1 MLYTIRTLVS
11 PRGDKRCGKV
21 ALADRDLE
29 LLEFR
34 KIREILAGYASF
46 SASRELALSIAPLTN
61 EEEVSHLLAQSA
73 EARRLL
79 SLNPD
84 IHIGEV
90 LDIRTAVRM
99 AARGKTLEPLTLLD
113 VQRTLES
120 ARRLRGHVLNYPDE
134 LPLLSRLAGGVEE
147 LSDLGKHIGG
157 CLSPNGEVLDAASP
171 RLASVRQRMR
181 EVRQQLLT
189 QLEAMIRSPRRQKII
204 QEPIITEREG
214 RFVVPV
220 KVEYRREIKG
230 IVHDVSN
237 TGATLFIEPWTTLDL
252 GNELRELAME
262 ERHEVERILAVLS
275 SEVGAYD
282 EEISRNIE
290 IIAEI
295 DLALAKA
302 RYAREAGATEPVMV
316 AAGGEGGYGDDGTPG
331 VLRLLQARH
340 PLLGRKA
347 VPLSVEMGSGFSTLV
362 ITGPNTG
369 GKTVAL
375 KTIGLLSLMA
385 QAGLPVPARPESR
398 IPVFDGVFADIGDEQ
413 SIEQTLSTF
422 SWHVGNIIRIINSAT
437 GKSLVLLDELGTN
450 TDPNEGSA
458 LARAILLHFL
468 SQKTM
473 TVATTHYTE
482 LKALAHTTEGLENA
496 SLDIEP
502 HTMSPTYH
510 LTVGVPGG
518 SNALA
523 TASRLGLPSEIVA
536 SARDMLSRGTEEL
549 EELLAH
555 LMTEQKNVESVRRDL
570 EEQMAEAAKT
580 NAALT
585 DRLRQLD
592 DEKRRIIKESRDR
605 VVREAAELQ
614 ARVREA
620 ASELRKERSRESIE
634 KAERAMAE
642 VQQQLST
649 ETWRPGPAPGTD
661 PGEMELG
668 PISRGDTV
676 WLRDPGLLATVLLVS
691 EERGLIEVQIG
702 KAKMTVGLES
712 VEKRAPVTDGGRS
725 RPSRTV
731 TGLSK
736 RSASLELDLRGKRAE
751 EVDLELDEYL
761 NEASLAN
768 LTQVRIIHGYGTGT
782 VRQIVRVILASH
794 PLVRSSRPGGQGEGG
809 DGVTVVTM

>member
-1 MLYTIRTLVS
+1 M
-11 PRGDKRCGKV
+11 G
-21 ALADRDLE
+21 DRDLE
-29 LLEFR
+29 LLEFH

-46 SASRELALSIAPLTN
+46 SASRELAARIVPLSN
-61 EEEVSHLLAQSA
+61 EEEVSILLRQSA

-90 LDIRTAVRM
+90 SDVRSVVRM
-99 AARGKTLEPLTLLD
+99 AARGKVLEPVTLLQ
-113 VQRTLES
+113 VQKTLES
-120 ARRLRGHVLNYPDE
+120 GRRLMGSVVSFSDE
-134 LPLLSRLAGGVEE
+134 LPLLSRLAGDIEE
-147 LSDLGKHIGG
+147 LSNVEKDIGR
-157 CLSPNGEVLDAASP
+157 CLSANGEVSDTASP
-171 RLASVRQRMR
+171 RLASVRQRIH

-189 QLEAMIRSPRRQKII
+189 RLEAMIRSPRRQKII

-220 KVEYRREIKG
+220 KVEWRREIKG

-237 TGATLFIEPWTTLDL
+237 TGATLFIEPWATLDM
-252 GNELRELAME
+252 GNELRELVME
-262 ERHEVERILAVLS
+262 EKHEVERILATLS
-275 SEVGAYD
+275 SAVGAYE
-282 EEISRNIE
+282 EEISRNID

-316 AAGGEGGYGDDGTPG
+316 ATGRGAGDVENGTPG
-331 VLRLLQARH
+331 VLRLLDARH

-347 VPLSVEMGSGFSTLV
+347 VPLSVEIGSGFSTLV

-422 SWHVGNIIRIINSAT
+422 SWHVGNIVRIINSAT
-437 GKSLVLLDELGTN
+437 GRSLVLLDELGTN
-450 TDPNEGSA
+450 TDPSEGSA

-468 SQKTM
+468 SQGTM

-482 LKALAHTTEGLENA
+482 LKALAHTTEGVQNA
-496 SLDIEP
+496 SLDIDP
-502 HTMSPTYH
+502 NTMSPTYH
-510 LTVGVPGG
+510 LTVGIPGG

-523 TASRLGLPSEIVA
+523 TASRLGLPPEIIA
-536 SARDMLSRGTEEL
+536 GARDMLSRGTEEL
-549 EELLAH
+549 EELLTH
-555 LMTEQKNVESVRRDL
+555 LMTEQQNVESLRRSL
-570 EEQMAEAAKT
+570 EEERDEAAKR
-580 NAALT
+580 NAELA

-614 ARVREA
+614 AKVREA

-634 KAERAMAE
+634 QAKRVMAE
-642 VQQQLST
+642 VREQLST
-649 ETWRPGPAPGTD
+649 ETWKPKAAPGMD
-661 PGEMELG
+661 AGEAESG
-668 PISRGDTV
+668 PISAGDTV
-676 WLRDPGLLATVLLVS
+676 WLRDPGLLATVLSVS
-691 EERGLIEVQIG
+691 EERGLVEVQIG
-702 KAKMTVGLES
+702 RAKMTLGLES
-712 VEKRAPVTDGGRS
+712 VEKRSPVTGAGRR
-725 RPSRTV
+725 RPVSTM
-731 TGLSK
+731 TGMSK
-736 RSASLELDLRGKRAE
+736 RRGSLELDLRGKRAE
-751 EVDLELDEYL
+751 EVESELDGYL

-782 VRQIVRVILASH
+782 VRHIVREILASH
-794 PLVRSSRPGGQGEGG
+794 PLVKSSRPGGQGEGG
-809 DGVTVVTM
+809 DGVTIVTM